1 MFSEKFQIDEE
12 VFEDFVQKA
21 ALVLLQD
28 EPSLACDQV
37 RDKLLEGMKKRQ
49 QFQAL
54 SRDVVGYDI
63 SRLVPIEDII
73 GAGVWDALVRLVE
86 KSVEHA
92 CKQFIVDYYAEMQVV
107 TGMVPVEVLNS
118 EYAEHIAAAVFVK
131 RTGRNLIV
139 HNRIESLADL
149 KRIVKEEFIKKYSRE
164 LYEEMNRAG
173 RAGYRIDFD
182 LETMH
187 MMHMASVET
196 GRIKDA
202 FRRYDFGDKA

>member
-1 MFSEKFQIDEE
+1 MFNEKFQIDEE

-21 ALVLLQD
+21 ALLLLQD
-28 EPSLACDQV
+28 EPVLARDQV

-49 QFQAL
+49 QFQEL

-63 SRLVPIEDII
+63 TRLVPIEDII
-73 GAGVWDALVRLVE
+73 GAGVWDALERLVE
-86 KSVEHA
+86 KCVEHA
-92 CKQFIVDYYAEMQVV
+92 YKQFMVDYYAEMQIV

-118 EYAEHIAAAVFVK
+118 EYGEQIAAAVFVK
-131 RTGRNLIV
+131 RTARNIIV
-139 HNRIESLADL
+139 HNHIESLADI
-149 KRIVKEEFIKKYSRE
+149 KRIVKEEFIKKYSGE
-164 LYEEMNRAG
+164 FYEEMNSAG

-202 FRRYDFGDKA
+202 FRRYNFGDKA